1 MVHSVEGN
9 KRITVWLGMMFRV
22 ASGHSAVRGCGA
34 AGPIGELYNGQLC
47 LVAFGD
53 LPGGGVTRTGRGG
66 SRVSPSLWKV
76 PEEVA
81 IAVTIGASVALI
93 IIGAILRF
101 GVTWQPAHV
110 DLQVIGV
117 ILMVA
122 GVLGLA
128 LSLLFMVIR
137 RNDRRSAQVYEERRY
152 NEPPM

>member
-1 MVHSVEGN
+1 VYVFAIPRDAAH
-9 KRITVWLGMMFRV
+9 
-22 ASGHSAVRGCGA
+22 AA
-34 AGPIGELYNGQLC
+34 AGPRWASHITDSYN
-47 LVAFGD
+47 LVTFSYLIVGR
-53 LPGGGVTRTGRGG
+53 VTRTGRGVA
-66 SRVSPSLWKV
+66 RIPASLWKV
-76 PEEVA
+76 REEVA
-81 IAVTIGASVALI
+81 IAVTIGASAALL

-137 RNDRRSAQVYEERRY
+137 RNDRRSTQVYEERRY

>member
-1 MVHSVEGN
+1 
-9 KRITVWLGMMFRV
+9 LL
-22 ASGHSAVRGCGA
+22 SATC
-34 AGPIGELYNGQLC
+34 
-47 LVAFGD
+47 
-53 LPGGGVTRTGRGG
+53 LPGGITRAGRGV
-66 SRVSPSLWKV
+66 SRGSPSLWK
-76 PEEVA
+76 ERKEVA

-93 IIGAILRF
+93 VIGAILRF

-122 GVLGLA
+122 GALGLV
-128 LSLLFMVIR
+128 LSLLFMVLR

>member
-1 MVHSVEGN
+1 MTLLLSATCLARQGHPRRARRFADFSGTVED
-9 KRITVWLGMMFRV
+9 T
-22 ASGHSAVRGCGA
+22 
-34 AGPIGELYNGQLC
+34 
-47 LVAFGD
+47 
-53 LPGGGVTRTGRGG
+53 
-66 SRVSPSLWKV
+66 
-76 PEEVA
+76 EEVA

-110 DLQVIGV
+110 DLPVIGV

-122 GVLGLA
+122 GALGLA

-152 NEPPM
+152 TDPPM